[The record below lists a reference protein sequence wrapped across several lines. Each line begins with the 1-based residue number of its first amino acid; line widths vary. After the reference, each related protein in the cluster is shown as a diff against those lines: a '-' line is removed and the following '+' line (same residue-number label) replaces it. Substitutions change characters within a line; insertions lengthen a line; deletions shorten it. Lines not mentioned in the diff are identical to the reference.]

1 VPAASLAQNGSG
13 PVTAEQIATYP
24 PHAKSRSL
32 LPRFIV
38 DEWVSNR
45 HVNTDEVSRNL
56 SHLIGRLL
64 ACHDSMDA
72 RNALDLPNAIL
83 LGENSPPTQSA
94 MRRYGRRK
102 RLNSSSGL
110 DLPVGLRWALRG
122 LPRCKTPVGRPR
134 VPPFLPVRLANS
146 VFASRRPPPCLNC
159 SLSPRP
165 PDSHTESLYETD

>member
-1 VPAASLAQNGSG
+1 MPAASLAQNGSG

-24 PHAKSRSL
+24 PRAKSRSL

-45 HVNTDEVSRNL
+45 HVNPSRVSRNL
-56 SHLIGRLL
+56 SHLIGWLL
-64 ACHDSMDA
+64 ACHDSMGA
-72 RNALDLPNAIL
+72 RKALDLSNAIL
-83 LGENSPPTQSA
+83 SGENSPPIQSA
-94 MRRYGRRK
+94 MRRYARRK
-102 RLNSSSGL
+102 RLNPSSGL
-110 DLPVGLRWALRG
+110 DLLVGLRWALRG

-146 VFASRRPPPCLNC
+146 IFASRRPSPCLNC

-165 PDSHTESLYETD
+165 AVSHTESSHETN